1 LLLVY
6 AASMLSLFFH
16 PQQKKKKALFLSLS
30 LGCSKNNKLSLSLRL
45 VSSSKTEKEFFSS
58 FSLSRG
64 PYFMHLESFK
74 ISQISSLVIFWVSL

>member
-1 LLLVY
+1 
-6 AASMLSLFFH
+6 
-16 PQQKKKKALFLSLS
+16 
-30 LGCSKNNKLSLSLRL
+30 L
-45 VSSSKTEKEFFSS
+45 VSSSKTEKDLFCS